1 MNIKMRVM
9 IYSKK
14 GQMKTYADAIGQ
26 ATGCLV
32 SDIPPAYPC
41 EKEKLV
47 LIGFSA
53 GAKADDVL
61 TRFCSLLSPD
71 RALNVALYIDGK
83 PDSEAERQVISTLKA
98 AGTNVLPDTYYP
110 KCGMFGKSISIENR
124 QAIIDWV
131 RSIEAKLTQK

>member
-53 GAKADDVL
+53 GAKADDIL

-71 RALNVALYIDGK
+71 RAAGRTASDGEDHSLLLGRE
-83 PDSEAERQVISTLKA
+83 PRGAER
-98 AGTNVLPDTYYP
+98 
-110 KCGMFGKSISIENR
+110 
-124 QAIIDWV
+124 
-131 RSIEAKLTQK
+131 EA